1 MTVAAIA
8 RTAEATVAAAATL
21 STRVASPALALL
33 LQSLDWDHQHEP
45 WFDTQ
50 GEATPPSTAAGSHR
64 YAWPNH
70 GRPSIHTTLGV
81 DLGSVV
87 DVRCPAAA
95 SYISI
100 LDVLAWLMGLAVTG
114 QLLQHNDA
122 LDATI
127 IYGVSHRL
135 RCVES
140 HHA

>member
-33 LQSLDWDHQHEP
+33 LQSLDWDH
-45 WFDTQ
+45 
-50 GEATPPSTAAGSHR
+50 STAASSHR

-100 LDVLAWLMGLAVTG
+100 LDVLARLMGLAVTG